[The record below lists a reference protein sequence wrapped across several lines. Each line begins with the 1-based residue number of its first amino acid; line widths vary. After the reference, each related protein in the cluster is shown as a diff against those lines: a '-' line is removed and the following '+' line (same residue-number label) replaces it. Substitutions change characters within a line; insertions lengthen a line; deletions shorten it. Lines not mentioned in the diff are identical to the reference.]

1 MFLINLV
8 VMIIFIA
15 QIYFCLSYT
24 GFFYWFNIIFIAV
37 VGTYFVTMSKE
48 QFKEELMNAWIAGLS
63 CNDKDSNCYVDKR
76 IAKVK
81 FSRFV

>member
-1 MFLINLV
+1 ME
-8 VMIIFIA
+8 IIV
-15 QIYFCLSYT
+15 L
-24 GFFYWFNIIFIAV
+24 
-37 VGTYFVTMSKE
+37 SKE

>member
-1 MFLINLV
+1 MYGMKERNLKRDFQMFKTKGGV
-8 VMIIFIA
+8 KMEIIV
-15 QIYFCLSYT
+15 L
-24 GFFYWFNIIFIAV
+24 
-37 VGTYFVTMSKE
+37 SKE